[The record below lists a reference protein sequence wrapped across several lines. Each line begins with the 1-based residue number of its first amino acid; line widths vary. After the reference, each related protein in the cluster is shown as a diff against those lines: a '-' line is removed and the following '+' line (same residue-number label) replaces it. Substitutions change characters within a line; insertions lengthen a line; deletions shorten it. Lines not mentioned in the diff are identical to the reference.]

1 MLSTAIDFLP
11 EWHTRSSEQVKLAH
25 VDSYLRDVMRS
36 E

>member
-11 EWHTRSSEQVKLAH
+11 ECTRSSEQVKLAH